1 MAVFYGSGGTKGVG
15 LDFLEM
21 WKAEAQWEPG
31 TTTTDEIYYT
41 EIPSVYEEYYYTLTG
56 EFEYIVD
63 PDTFELTSLTGTV
76 TQFDYQWW
84 TFYDDEELGSYRISG
99 FSLDLINFDG
109 SLTVGQIA
117 ALIFDGDDRIVG
129 EGLGDSLFGY
139 NGDDTIIGGRGND
152 DLDGGAGRDIL
163 LGEEGNDIYYVDDAR
178 DVVWEYAGEGFDG
191 VFSSVSYTLSENVET
206 LTLTGSKAL
215 NGTGNALNNTLVG
228 TNAANVLNGRAGAD
242 SMIGGLGNDTFV
254 VDDAKDVVTEK
265 AGEGTD
271 SVHALISYALAAN
284 VENLVLKTASD
295 LNGTG
300 NALNNVIS
308 GNSGRNTLSGVAGN
322 DTLKGG
328 GGNDALIG
336 GAGADKLY
344 GGSGADMFILK
355 SYKDSLVIAR
365 DTIYDFHQAQKD
377 KIDLSGIDA
386 RSTISGNQAFTF
398 IGTKEFSEKA
408 GELRYFKKGGDT
420 FLYGDL
426 NGDAGIDFSIRLDG
440 AIDLKST
447 DFIL

>member
-21 WKAEAQWEPG
+21 WKAETQLEPG
-31 TTTTDEIYYT
+31 TTTTDEIYYA
-41 EIPSVYEEYYYTLTG
+41 EMWSVYEEYQYTFTG

-63 PDTFELTSLTGTV
+63 PDTFELTSFTGIV
-76 TQFDYQWW
+76 TQFDYQWR

-99 FSLDLINFDG
+99 FGLDLINFDG
-109 SLTVGQIA
+109 SLTAGQIA
-117 ALIFDGDDRIVG
+117 ALIFNGDDRIVG

-163 LGEEGNDIYYVDDAR
+163 LGEEGDDAYHVDNVR
-178 DVVWEYAGEGFDG
+178 DVVWEYAGEGYDR
-191 VFSSVSYTLSENVET
+191 VFSSVSYTLSNNVDV

-228 TNAANVLNGRAGAD
+228 TSAANVLDGRAGAD
-242 SMIGGLGNDTFV
+242 RMFGGLGNDTFV
-254 VDDAKDVVTEK
+254 VEDARDVVTEK
-265 AGEGTD
+265 ANEGTD
-271 SVHALISYALAAN
+271 IVNALISYALVAN

-300 NALNNVIS
+300 NALNNVIA
-308 GNSGRNTLSGVAGN
+308 GNSGRNTLSGAAGN

-328 GGNDALIG
+328 GGNDKLIG
-336 GAGADKLY
+336 GLGADKLY
-344 GGSGADMFILK
+344 GGSGADMFVLK
-355 SYKDSLVIAR
+355 SYKDSLVISR
-365 DTIYDFHQAQKD
+365 DTIYDFSRTEKD
-377 KIDLSGIDA
+377 KIDLSEIDA
-386 RSTISGNQAFTF
+386 RSTIAGNQAFTF
-398 IGTKEFSEKA
+398 VGTKEFSEKA
-408 GELRYFKKGGDT
+408 GELRYLKKGGDT

-440 AIDLKST
+440 TIDLKAS

>member
-15 LDFLEM
+15 LNFLEM

-31 TTTTDEIYYT
+31 TTTTDELYYG
-41 EIPSVYEEYYYTLTG
+41 EIWNVYEKYYYTLTG

-76 TQFDYQWW
+76 TQFDYQWE

-109 SLTVGQIA
+109 SLTAEQIA
-117 ALIFDGDDRIVG
+117 ALIFDGDDRIKG

-163 LGEEGNDIYYVDDAR
+163 LGEEGNDIYHVDNAR
-178 DVVWEYAGEGFDG
+178 DVVWEYAGEGRDT
-191 VFSSVSYTLSENVET
+191 VFSSVSYTLSENVEA
-206 LTLTGSKAL
+206 LTLTGSEAL

-228 TNAANVLNGRAGAD
+228 TDAANILNGRAGAD
-242 SMIGGLGNDTFV
+242 SMFGGLGNDTFFV
-254 VDDAKDVVTEK
+254 EDARDVVTEK
-265 AGEGTD
+265 TNEGTD
-271 SVHALISYALAAN
+271 LVNALISYALAAN

-300 NALNNVIS
+300 NALNNVIA
-308 GNSGRNTLSGVAGN
+308 GNSGRNTLSGAAGN

-328 GGNDALIG
+328 GGNDKLVG
-336 GAGADKLY
+336 GLGADKLY
-344 GGSGADMFILK
+344 GGSGADTFILK
-355 SYKDSLVIAR
+355 SYKDSLVISR
-365 DTIYDFHQAQKD
+365 DTIFDFSRTEKD
-377 KIDLSGIDA
+377 KVDLSAIDA
-386 RSTISGNQAFTF
+386 RSTVSGNQAFTF
-398 IGTKEFSEKA
+398 VGTKDFSEKA

-420 FLYGDL
+420 FIYGDL

-440 AIDLKST
+440 VIDLKGT

>member
-1 MAVFYGSGGTKGVG
+1 MAVFYGSGDTKGVG

-21 WKAEAQWEPG
+21 WKAETQWEPG
-31 TTTTDEIYYT
+31 TTTTDELHYD
-41 EIPSVYEEYYYTLTG
+41 ESWDVYAQYYYTFTG
-56 EFEYIVD
+56 EFEYVVD
-63 PDTFELTSLTGTV
+63 PETFELISLTGTV
-76 TQFDYQWW
+76 TQFDYQWH
-84 TFYDDEELGSYRISG
+84 TFYDEEEIGSYRISG

-109 SLTVGQIA
+109 SLTAGQIA

-139 NGDDTIIGGRGND
+139 NGDDTIIGGGGND

-163 LGEEGNDIYYVDDAR
+163 LGEEGNDTYYVDDAR
-178 DVVWEYAGEGFDG
+178 DVVWEYAGEGVDR
-191 VFSSVSYTLSENVET
+191 VFSSVSYTLSENVEA
-206 LTLTGSKAL
+206 LTLTGATAL

-228 TNAANVLNGRAGAD
+228 TDAANVLNGRAGAD
-242 SMIGGLGNDTFV
+242 SMIGGLGNDTFIV
-254 VDDAKDVVTEK
+254 ENARDVVTEK
-265 AGEGTD
+265 ANEGVD
-271 SVHALISYALAAN
+271 SVQALISYTLAAN

-300 NALNNVIS
+300 NALTNVIA

-328 GGNDALIG
+328 GGDDTMIG
-336 GAGADKLY
+336 GLGADKLY
-344 GGSGADMFILK
+344 GGRGADMFVLK
-355 SYKDSLVIAR
+355 SYKESLVIAR
-365 DTIYDFHQAQKD
+365 DTIYDFSRAEKD

-386 RSTISGNQAFTF
+386 RSTVSGNQAFTF
-398 IGTKEFSEKA
+398 IGTKEFSEQA

-420 FLYGDL
+420 FFYGDL

-440 AIDLKST
+440 TIDLAGT

>member
-1 MAVFYGSGGTKGVG
+1 M
-15 LDFLEM
+15 
-21 WKAEAQWEPG
+21 
-31 TTTTDEIYYT
+31 
-41 EIPSVYEEYYYTLTG
+41 
-56 EFEYIVD
+56 
-63 PDTFELTSLTGTV
+63 
-76 TQFDYQWW
+76 
-84 TFYDDEELGSYRISG
+84 
-99 FSLDLINFDG
+99 
-109 SLTVGQIA
+109 
-117 ALIFDGDDRIVG
+117 
-129 EGLGDSLFGY
+129 
-139 NGDDTIIGGRGND
+139 
-152 DLDGGAGRDIL
+152 
-163 LGEEGNDIYYVDDAR
+163 
-178 DVVWEYAGEGFDG
+178 
-191 VFSSVSYTLSENVET
+191 
-206 LTLTGSKAL
+206 TGSKAL
-215 NGTGNALNNTLVG
+215 NGAGNALNNTLVG
-228 TNAANVLNGRAGAD
+228 TSAANILNGRAGAD

-308 GNSGRNTLSGVAGN
+308 GNSGRNTL
-322 DTLKGG
+322 KGG

-355 SYKDSLVIAR
+355 SYKDSLMIAR
-365 DTIYDFHQAQKD
+365 DAIYDFHQAEKD